1 MRLGTNLAG
10 LKLLDDTDAVV
21 VVVDGVGVDAI
32 GVAIAVAIAVATP
45 SFACHYASTT
55 ATSTPSSFH
64 SHHFNKTTSPFIISY
79 LSYQ

>member
-10 LKLLDDTDAVV
+10 LKLLDDTDAVGV
-21 VVVDGVGVDAI
+21 AVDGVGGDAT
-32 GVAIAVAIAVATP
+32 AVAIATP
-45 SFACHYASTT
+45 SFARHYASAT

-64 SHHFNKTTSPFIISY
+64 SHHFNTTTTLLFLVSY